1 MHTACMRLAAL
12 LVLPFTLIAQD
23 WPQLLGP
30 NRDGVYTGPFSPKPP
45 LSKLWEHKVGEA
57 FSAPVVAQGR
67 VLVYHRTGDEDIL
80 ESLDAATGKTQWT
93 YKYKT
98 AYRDDFGFLEGPRA
112 APTVDGDRVYLFSA
126 ESVLRCVNLGTGK
139 LIWQV
144 DARERFGASK
154 EYFGAAPAPVVEGKL
169 LLANVGG
176 RRDAGIVGLDKMTGA
191 TVWKAA
197 PDEAGYSSPNVVTI
211 NGARHAL
218 FLTRTGLID
227 ADPANGSIRFQLRWR
242 ARMAASVNAAI
253 PQAAGNLVFIS
264 ASYGTG
270 ATVLEVTGNAYKQLW
285 QGDDELSNHYSTSV
299 ILNGYLYG
307 WHGRQEMGQELR
319 CVELR
324 TGKVQWSVPNLRAGT
339 VTLMKD
345 HLLVIT
351 ESGEVLIAP
360 AAPKSFQ
367 PLLKKKLLDPTVRS
381 YPALSGGRLYVRNE
395 QTLAAFTIR

>member
-1 MHTACMRLAAL
+1 MRRAAL
-12 LVLPFTLIAQD
+12 LLLPFTLLAQD

-30 NRDGVYTGPFSPKPP
+30 NRDGVYTGAFSPKPP
-45 LSKLWEHKVGEA
+45 LNKMWEHKVGEA

-67 VLVYHRTGDEDIL
+67 VLVYHRLGDEDIL

-93 YKYKT
+93 FKYKT

-126 ESVLRCVNLGTGK
+126 ESVLRCVNLATGK
-139 LIWQV
+139 LVWQV
-144 DARERFGASK
+144 DARERFGAAK

-176 RRDAGIVGLDKMTGA
+176 RRDGGIVGLDKMTGA

-218 FLTRTGLID
+218 FFTRTGLID

-253 PQAAGNLVFIS
+253 PQAAGNLVFLS

-270 ATVLEVTGNAYKQLW
+270 ATVLEVTGNSHKQLW
-285 QGDDELSNHYSTSV
+285 QGDDQMSSHYSTPV
-299 ILNGYLYG
+299 HLNGYLYG

-319 CVELR
+319 CIEMR

-351 ESGEVLIAP
+351 EPGEALVAQ
-360 AAPKSFQ
+360 ATPKSFQ
-367 PLLKKKLLDPTVRS
+367 PLLKKKLLEPTIRS
-381 YPALSGGRLYVRNE
+381 YPALSDGRLYVRNE
-395 QTLAAFTIR
+395 QMLSAFTIH

>member
-1 MHTACMRLAAL
+1 MRRVAL
-12 LVLPFTLIAQD
+12 LLLPFALFAQD

-30 NRDGVYTGPFSPKPP
+30 NRDGVYNGPFSPKPP
-45 LSKLWEHKVGEA
+45 LNKLWEHKVGEA

-67 VLVYHRTGDEDIL
+67 VLVYHRIGDEDIL

-93 YKYKT
+93 FKYKT
-98 AYRDDFGFLEGPRA
+98 TYRDDFGFLEGPRA
-112 APTVDGDRVYLFSA
+112 APTVDGDRIYLFSA
-126 ESVLRCVNLGTGK
+126 ESVLRCVNLTTGK

-144 DARERFGASK
+144 DARERFGAAK
-154 EYFGAAPAPVVEGKL
+154 EYFGAAPAPIVEGKL

-176 RRDAGIVGLDKMTGA
+176 RRDGGIVGLDKMTGA

-218 FLTRTGLID
+218 FFTRTGLID
-227 ADPANGSIRFQLRWR
+227 ADPANGNIRFQMRWR
-242 ARMAASVNAAI
+242 ARMAASVNSAV
-253 PQAAGNLVFIS
+253 PQAAGSLVFLS

-270 ATVLEVTGNAYKQLW
+270 ATVLDISGNSYKQLW
-285 QGDDELSNHYSTSV
+285 QGDDQLSNHYSTSV

-319 CVELR
+319 CIEMR

-351 ESGEVLIAP
+351 ESGDALISP
-360 AAPKSFQ
+360 ATPAGFQ
-367 PLLKKKLLDPTVRS
+367 PVFKKKLLDPTIRS
-381 YPALSGGRLYVRNE
+381 YPALSEGRLYVRNE

>member
-1 MHTACMRLAAL
+1 MRLAAL
-12 LVLPFTLIAQD
+12 LLLPFTLVAQD

-30 NRDGVYTGPFSPKPP
+30 DRDGVYAGPFSPKPP

-57 FSAPVVAQGR
+57 FSAPVAAQGR
-67 VLVYHRTGDEDIL
+67 VLVYHRLGDEDIL
-80 ESLDAATGKTQWT
+80 ESLDPATGKTQWT
-93 YKYKT
+93 FKYKT

-126 ESVLRCVNLGTGK
+126 ESVLRCVNLGAGK

-144 DARERFGASK
+144 DARERFGAEK

-176 RRDAGIVGLDKMTGA
+176 RRDGGIVGLDKMTGA

-197 PDEAGYSSPNVVTI
+197 PGEAGYSSPNVVTI

-218 FLTRTGLID
+218 FFTRAGLID
-227 ADPANGSIRFQLRWR
+227 ADPTSGNIRFQLRWR
-242 ARMAASVNAAI
+242 ARMAASVNAAM
-253 PQAAGNLVFIS
+253 PQAAGNLVFLS

-270 ATVLEVTGNAYKQLW
+270 ATVLEVTGNTYKQLW

-299 ILNGYLYG
+299 HLNGYLYG

-319 CVELR
+319 CVEMR

-351 ESGEVLIAP
+351 ESGDALVAP
-360 AAPKSFQ
+360 ATPKAFQ
-367 PLLKKKLLDPTVRS
+367 PLLKKRLLEPTVRS
-381 YPALSGGRLYVRNE
+381 YPALSDGRLYVRNE

>member
-1 MHTACMRLAAL
+1 
-12 LVLPFTLIAQD
+12 
-23 WPQLLGP
+23 
-30 NRDGVYTGPFSPKPP
+30 
-45 LSKLWEHKVGEA
+45 
-57 FSAPVVAQGR
+57 
-67 VLVYHRTGDEDIL
+67 
-80 ESLDAATGKTQWT
+80 
-93 YKYKT
+93 
-98 AYRDDFGFLEGPRA
+98 
-112 APTVDGDRVYLFSA
+112 
-126 ESVLRCVNLGTGK
+126 
-139 LIWQV
+139 
-144 DARERFGASK
+144 
-154 EYFGAAPAPVVEGKL
+154 
-169 LLANVGG
+169 
-176 RRDAGIVGLDKMTGA
+176 
-191 TVWKAA
+191 
-197 PDEAGYSSPNVVTI
+197 
-211 NGARHAL
+211 
-218 FLTRTGLID
+218 
-227 ADPANGSIRFQLRWR
+227 
-242 ARMAASVNAAI
+242 MAASVNAAI